1 MPGRGR
7 RKCTCGSK
15 KTRVGFFACGTL
27 LAALHTGFG
36 WLTVGSL
43 VAALVVLTIT
53 RQKRRN
59 GLW

>member
-1 MPGRGR
+1 MHVWPQENSQRLI
-7 RKCTCGSK
+7 
-15 KTRVGFFACGTL
+15 VGFFAGGTL